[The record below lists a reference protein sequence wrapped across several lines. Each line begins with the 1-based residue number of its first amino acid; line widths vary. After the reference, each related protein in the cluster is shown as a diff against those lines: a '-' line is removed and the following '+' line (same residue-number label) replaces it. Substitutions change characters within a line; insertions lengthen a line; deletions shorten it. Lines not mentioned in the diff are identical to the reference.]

1 MVRLLIKRAD
11 ETQFLFDTTV
21 MILVQ
26 DLLNELI
33 AIHNARLK
41 VDRICTELGELSK
54 HGISLPPN
62 MQGLADEQIADLKLK
77 DEWAD
82 KCMPSGGAVVNQD
95 PIGRRNGQA
104 PTEKMADV
112 INRTVSEAK
121 KIISNKQAAANV
133 CMTKQMVQEALDQ
146 LRGAVMI
153 VYPMGLPPHD
163 PIQMELENNE
173 DLEGQQASLQVL
185 DTTNTSLWFSAK
197 EMKPDKKLQDFVG
210 KNEKTK
216 IIAKLQKKGQGPPGR
231 ERVFSE
237 AEQKAMMA
245 HAYQKQE
252 EFKKLEQDSED
263 SFMNSDWAD
272 SNSLKRQFHGLKN
285 IKW

>member
-1 MVRLLIKRAD
+1 MVRLLIKKAD
-11 ETQFLFDTTV
+11 ETQFLFETTV
-21 MILVQ
+21 TVVVQ
-26 DLLNELI
+26 DLLNELTEI
-33 AIHNARLK
+33 YNARLK
-41 VDRICTELGELSK
+41 VDRICTELGELAK

-82 KCMPSGGAVVNQD
+82 KCIPSGGAIVNLD

-104 PTEKMADV
+104 PNEKMADV
-112 INRTVSEAK
+112 ISRTVSEAK
-121 KIISNKQAAANV
+121 KIISNKQASANV
-133 CMTKQMVQEALDQ
+133 CMTKQMVQDALDQ

-163 PIQMELENNE
+163 PIQMEIENQE
-173 DLEGQQASLQVL
+173 DLQGQQASLQVL
-185 DTTNTSLWFSAK
+185 ETPNTSLWFSGK
-197 EMKPDKKLQDFVG
+197 EMKGDKKLQDYVG

-231 ERVFSE
+231 ERIFSE
-237 AEQKAMMA
+237 EEQKAMMA
-245 HAYQKQE
+245 HAYKKQE
-252 EFKKLEQDSED
+252 EFKKLEQDND
-263 SFMNSDWAD
+263 DAYLNSQWAD
-272 SNSLKRQFHGLKN
+272 SSSLKKQFHGLKN